1 MSSPVPPAGGP
12 PWPGPGVG
20 VPPPGSDNPAFPN
33 GYPPYPPPPGSA
45 NPAFPQGYP
54 PYPPP
59 APRWQQDP
67 VLYRGAPANLIAAVE
82 QGRPVKPAR
91 WGFPDFLIT
100 FGLWLFFNVL
110 AAGVMV
116 ALGTSATGTS
126 IGIMVAITIPWI
138 GLAGWPLLASFWRG
152 NGPVL
157 DYGLTTRWAD
167 VGWGVLYG
175 LVALIL
181 AGAVSLLTEAVF
193 GEFNSAAGE
202 LADKLPQ
209 WWALALFAVLVG
221 LGAPIVEELAYRG
234 LLLGSLLKRNWA
246 PWLAIGTSALLFSL
260 THFEPIRIPLLLST
274 GIVLG
279 IARYHRGSTTTSIVA
294 HMTNNIPAAVALFF
308 I

>member
-1 MSSPVPPAGGP
+1 M
-12 PWPGPGVG
+12 
-20 VPPPGSDNPAFPN
+20 
-33 GYPPYPPPPGSA
+33 
-45 NPAFPQGYP
+45 
-54 PYPPP
+54 
-59 APRWQQDP
+59 WQQTP
-67 VLYRGAPANLIAAVE
+67 VLYRGAPTNLVLAVE

-100 FGLWLFFNVL
+100 FGLWLFLNVL
-110 AAGVMV
+110 AAGVII
-116 ALGTSATGTS
+116 ALGTSGAAGS
-126 IGIMVAITIPWI
+126 IGIMVAITLPWL
-138 GLAGWPLLASFWRG
+138 GLAGWPILVSFWRG

-157 DYGLTTRWAD
+157 DYGLTAKWAD
-167 VGWGVLYG
+167 IGWGVLYG

-181 AGAVSLLTEAVF
+181 AGAVSLLTQALF

-209 WWALALFAVLVG
+209 WWALLLFALLVG